1 MLVKTEVVEKEK
13 LYFIQCY
20 FQNFC
25 TDFRIPG
32 PVCDV
37 SPGQGGLVIDG
48 KQIKCLNNLQ
58 I

>member
-1 MLVKTEVVEKEK
+1 MH
-13 LYFIQCY
+13 FIRWY

-32 PVCDV
+32 PVCEV
-37 SPGQGGLVIDG
+37 SPGQGGLVKGG
-48 KQIKCLNNLQ
+48 KEMKCLNSLQ